1 LKAGVPILS
10 RHILIIEAHP
20 DGHDRHF
27 CGALADSYAAG
38 ATDAGFALRRLDIS
52 QLDFPLLRSREAF
65 ENGAIPESLVP
76 AGEAIQWAEHIV
88 FVFPL
93 WLGTMPALLKA
104 FLEQVFRPGL
114 AFQYQDRGPAKRL
127 LGGCSARIIVTMG
140 MPASVYRFWFGA
152 HGTNAL
158 RRSILNFAGIRPV
171 RQTYFGMI
179 EQVGQQTRKQWL
191 AQVETLGRYGR

>member
-1 LKAGVPILS
+1 MS

-20 DGHDRHF
+20 NGHDKHL

-38 ATDAGFALRRLDIS
+38 AAEAGFMLRRLDIS

-65 ENGAIPESLVP
+65 ENGTLPQSLVP
-76 AGEAIQWAEHIV
+76 AGEALQWAEHIV

-104 FLEQVFRPGL
+104 FLEQLFRPGL
-114 AFQYQDRGPAKRL
+114 AFQYQDGGAKEL
-127 LGGCSARIIVTMG
+127 LGGCTARIIVTMG
-140 MPASVYRFWFGA
+140 MPATVYRFWFGA
-152 HGTNAL
+152 HGINVL

-171 RQTYFGMI
+171 RQTYFGMV
-179 EQVGQQTRKQWL
+179 EQAGKRRRERWL
-191 AQVETLGRYGR
+191 AQVEMLGRRGS